1 MKKYMTAL
9 IALLV
14 LLAMPIAYAAPD
26 GATVTVGATERGSS
40 NTAGTTA
47 VQAGNVTEVN
57 VSGTAITTRW
67 SGFYGNISAGLV
79 LSDAANNKFYEWTV
93 TDVTGSVVYASN
105 ATVSD
110 WSTTN
115 IVAATVADMPAF
127 LTGTTADNYT
137 NTYNL
142 QETFTSATYSIAS
155 TNYVATYSNGVAGN
169 LKSYSLKATT
179 ENALIWAGKALDNE
193 VAFNGGQVD
202 YQILVPV
209 DGTTSTTYNFYL
221 ELP

>member
-9 IALLV
+9 IAILV
-14 LLAMPIAYAAPD
+14 LLAMPLAYAAPD
-26 GATVTVGATERGSS
+26 GATVTVGATERGTS
-40 NTAGTTA
+40 NAAGTATTE
-47 VQAGNVTEVN
+47 AGNVTEVN

-67 SGFYGNISAGLV
+67 AGFYGNISAGLV

-93 TDVTGSVVYASN
+93 SDVSGSVVYAAN
-105 ATVSD
+105 TTVSD

-137 NTYNL
+137 NTYNA
-142 QETFTSATYSIAS
+142 QETFTSATYSIAN
-155 TNYVATYSNGVAGN
+155 TNYATTYSSGAAGN

-179 ENALIWAGKALDNE
+179 ENALIWAGKALDDE
-193 VAFNGGQVD
+193 TAFDGGQVD

-209 DGTTSTTYNFYL
+209 DGTTTTTYNFYL

>member
-9 IALLV
+9 IAILV

-26 GATVTVGATERGSS
+26 GATLTVGATERGTS
-40 NTAGTTA
+40 NPAGTAAT
-47 VQAGNVTEVN
+47 QAGNVTEIN

-67 SGFYGNISAGLV
+67 AGFYGNISAGLV

-93 TDVTGSVVYASN
+93 TDVTGSVVYAAN
-105 ATVSD
+105 ASVSD
-110 WSTTN
+110 WSTAN

-127 LTGTTADNYT
+127 LTGTTPDNYT

-155 TNYVATYSNGVAGN
+155 TNYVATYSSGVAGN
-169 LKSYSLKATT
+169 LKSYSLKATA

>member
-1 MKKYMTAL
+1 MKKYITAL
-9 IALLV
+9 MAILV
-14 LLAMPIAYAAPD
+14 LLAMPVALAAPD
-26 GATVTVGATERGSS
+26 GATVTVGPSERGSS
-40 NTAGTTA
+40 NAAGTA
-47 VQAGNVTEVN
+47 SIEAGNVTEVN

-67 SGFYGNISAGLV
+67 AGFFGNISAGLV

-93 TDVTGSVVYASN
+93 SDVTGSVVYATN

-115 IVAATVADMPAF
+115 IVAATTADMPAF
-127 LTGTTADNYT
+127 LTQATPDNYT

-142 QETFTSATYSIAS
+142 QGTFTSATYSIAN
-155 TNYVATYSNGVAGN
+155 TNYAATYSNGVAGN
-169 LKSYSLKATT
+169 LNSYSLKATT

-209 DGTTSTTYNFYL
+209 DGTTLTTYNFYL

>member
-14 LLAMPIAYAAPD
+14 LLAVPLAYAAPD
-26 GATVTVGATERGSS
+26 GATVTVGATERGTE
-40 NTAGTTA
+40 NTAGTAATT
-47 VQAGNVTEVN
+47 AGNVTEVN

-67 SGFYGNISAGLV
+67 AGFFGNISAGLV

-93 TDVTGSVVYASN
+93 TDVSGSVVYA
-105 ATVSD
+105 ADAAVTD

-115 IVAATVADMPAF
+115 IVAATTADMPAF

-137 NTYNL
+137 NTYNA
-142 QETFTSATYSIAS
+142 QEAFTSSTYNIPN
-155 TNYVATYSNGVAGN
+155 TNYVATYSNGAAGN

-179 ENALIWAGKALDNE
+179 ENALIWAGKALNDE
-193 VAFNGGQVD
+193 TSFDGGQVD
-202 YQILVPV
+202 YQVLVPV